1 MTTRMERRLGLRN
14 PMLLMEPEKMSRNS
28 CRHLYMLLSYM
39 KSGQLPYR
47 LIYPQGKLPT
57 SQNLVTC
64 LCDCW
69 GWVRVFCRG
78 GKGVLDAMGAGR
90 EGRVCRGYFC

>member
-1 MTTRMERRLGLRN
+1 
-14 PMLLMEPEKMSRNS
+14 
-28 CRHLYMLLSYM
+28 M
-39 KSGQLPYR
+39 KPGQLPYR

-78 GKGVLDAMGAGR
+78 GKGVLDAVGAGR
-90 EGRVCRGYFC
+90 EGGVCRGYFC